1 MQRIAVLLVVA
12 GCRLHFDDRP
22 PDAAPADA
30 APPRLVCN
38 TPLRLADAPNAPYVS
53 TTVIGTRLITSWV
66 DGAGTAGGWKIDFT
80 TPDTVMTT
88 VVNVAN
94 DTGYDRVAGAA
105 TASVLIT
112 AFTRGGSSYID
123 LLDRDF
129 MAVAPET
136 TTSVTVLGPAAAA
149 VTGTAS
155 GPIGAV
161 AGNSMLTGQGAIV
174 PVLGDGTLGT
184 PIAIAATYGAASLVN
199 VGDRIAFVGA
209 TTANNCAVSTV
220 DLAVTARA
228 TATGWGTAA
237 QCSQAIL
244 AYSPGRSDAL
254 LVRHDAV
261 DGDLNHVIATRNGTG
276 YTIPGEKRLRNPG
289 NEARPIG
296 VADGYWVS
304 YETGGT
310 LEAAHVDFTGV
321 VGTVVPLGPLG
332 ATTAHGTLVEGGE
345 PYVVW
350 LQDGLELAHLCP

>member
-1 MQRIAVLLVVA
+1 VQRIAVLLVVA

-174 PVLGDGTLGT
+174 PVQPNPPPTICDAIQTLRVCELTLG
-184 PIAIAATYGAASLVN
+184 ILRGRNAQAVAVSDADVEAAIRFAWDKHRLVVEPGGAA
-199 VGDRIAFVGA
+199 A
-209 TTANNCAVSTV
+209 
-220 DLAVTARA
+220 LA
-228 TATGWGTAA
+228 
-237 QCSQAIL
+237 
-244 AYSPGRSDAL
+244 AL
-254 LVRHDAV
+254 LA
-261 DGDLNHVIATRNGTG
+261 GKCE
-276 YTIPGEKRLRNPG
+276 PSE
-289 NEARPIG
+289 
-296 VADGYWVS
+296 
-304 YETGGT
+304 
-310 LEAAHVDFTGV
+310 
-321 VGTVVPLGPLG
+321 GTVVVVSGGNIDPALHARIVG
-332 ATTAHGTLVEGGE
+332 A
-345 PYVVW
+345 
-350 LQDGLELAHLCP
+350 